1 MKKGIRYLRFSNY
14 DQSRHSIERQDFI
27 TSQWTTSADVEII
40 DTFRDEGYSAKTF
53 DRPDVKALFSFI
65 KKNHRE
71 IDYLIVSELTRFS
84 RITGDAINMV
94 MKIQKEYGI
103 KIVSAGRGMVYDV
116 TDHSSYFMM
125 GLEFL
130 LGDSENIK
138 RQNDINWGIYSAKA
152 IKGKYIHG
160 GAAPYGYVK
169 VRSEREMKLVIDEEE
184 AQIIRN
190 IYDLFLKDVPI
201 YKIQEI
207 AISQGFPH
215 TGNSSIHRILK
226 NPLYSGYQKVKAWK
240 TNPGGMFPVK
250 NAEPIIDQYS
260 WNRAQ
265 EKFRKEER
273 TVVTLHE
280 DIPLRGLLQ
289 CHCGRYMTGAASRG
303 KTGQYYYYYR
313 CRLTSKHNN
322 ISAIKAH
329 EKLLDILKLISLPED
344 LIQDVRTLAT
354 ELLNHQVKVEKQ
366 RKENRNKELAAA
378 EKSLRSVEEKWIN
391 NSINQETYSRWH
403 SDLTQKIQSLKLNDF
418 DLGKD
423 KERLKKILNSELNKL
438 SDLSK
443 LYESSNVID
452 KRTLLSR
459 VFNLGLI
466 IDNGSYR
473 TLKINPLFNRNV
485 QKMSELGLLKV
496 AKKGIEMSSIPSG
509 GAGGIRTLVQT

>member
-27 TSQWTTSADVEII
+27 TSQWTDSADVEII

-65 KKNHRE
+65 KKNHQE

-103 KIVSAGRGMVYDV
+103 KIVSAGRSMVYDV

-160 GAAPYGYVK
+160 GPAPYGYEK
-169 VRSEREMKLVIDEEE
+169 IRRERDMKLVIEEEE
-184 AQIIRN
+184 AQVIRL
-190 IYDLFLKDVPI
+190 IYDLFLKNVPI

-207 AISQGFPH
+207 AVSQGFPH
-215 TGNSSIHRILK
+215 TGNSCINRILK
-226 NPLYSGYQKVKAWK
+226 NPLYSGFQKVKAWK
-240 TNPGGMFPVK
+240 NNPGGMFPIK
-250 NAEPIIDQYS
+250 NAEPIIDLYS
-260 WNRAQ
+260 WNQVQ
-265 EKFRKEER
+265 EKFRKEVR
-273 TVVTLHE
+273 TVVTLNE

-289 CHCGRYMTGAASRG
+289 CHCGRFMTGAASRG

-329 EKLLDILKLISLPED
+329 QQLMEILKLISIPTD
-344 LIQDVRTLAT
+344 LIQEIRDLAT
-354 ELLNHQVKVEKQ
+354 SILDQNLKTEK
-366 RKENRNKELAAA
+366 EGNASRNKELAVA
-378 EKSLRSVEEKWIN
+378 ESKLRSVEEKWIN

-403 SDLTQKIQSLKLNDF
+403 SDLTQKIQSLKLNKF
-418 DLGKD
+418 DYGKD
-423 KERLKKILNSELNKL
+423 KDKLKKVLNSELNKL

-473 TLKINPLFNRNV
+473 TLQINPLFNRNIL
-485 QKMSELGLLKV
+485 KMNELNLMKV
-496 AKKGIEMSSIPSG
+496 TKKGTEMSSIPSG